1 MARGRGAKL
10 SVVAAALAGVC
21 YVKQNA
27 FVSGPARR
35 SALAVAPVAVAAV
48 ASAPAFADEIG
59 EASKKLTAASYP
71 FMKEV
76 DWNSYLF
83 NVKPGTASPAEW
95 AKALDKAIVMSASMD
110 PDVLKKAVVA
120 HHKAIGGLTA
130 TNPVLSEADLTEV
143 NAAIGRM
150 IASVPESQTMD
161 VYNAFSA
168 VVGNDVPAYLMS
180 TVKED
185 DAKRAYEGFLEFK
198 DVVKAHPITPSVAA
212 TPAGLSSKLEA
223 VGAAAAKLSA
233 ASYPFIKDVDWTSD
247 VYVKP
252 LPGASPF
259 EVTKAIDKMLVM
271 GASMDG
277 KLLQEA
283 AVAHHKALES
293 VDGKLVTSAADYE
306 AVNAAIG
313 KLVASVPSS
322 EVMGVFNSVGGLLNS
337 ANPTMPGVV
346 ANNVFNGVV
355 ANDAIGAYN
364 AFLNFKDVVKAAQR

>member
-10 SVVAAALAGVC
+10 SVAAAALAGVC

-35 SALAVAPVAVAAV
+35 SALAVAPAAVAAI

-59 EASKKLTAASYP
+59 DASKKLTAASYP

-83 NVKPGTASPAEW
+83 NVKAGTASPAEW
-95 AKALDKAIVMSASMD
+95 AKAVDKAIVMGASMD

-168 VVGNDVPAYLMS
+168 VVGKDVPAYLMS
-180 TVKED
+180 TVKEE
-185 DAKRAYEGFLEFK
+185 DAKKAYEGFLEFK

-212 TPAGLSSKLEA
+212 TPAALSSKLEA

-233 ASYPFIKDVDWTSD
+233 ASYPFMKDVGR
-247 VYVKP
+247 VFPALFV
-252 LPGASPF
+252 PF
-259 EVTKAIDKMLVM
+259 LFSCVFFFAFFLF
-271 GASMDG
+271 
-277 KLLQEA
+277 
-283 AVAHHKALES
+283 
-293 VDGKLVTSAADYE
+293 
-306 AVNAAIG
+306 
-313 KLVASVPSS
+313 
-322 EVMGVFNSVGGLLNS
+322 GVFSAFFRSRTFIRGIFVFAGVSFAIFVREGLHLS
-337 ANPTMPGVV
+337 DWRALKRSFR
-346 ANNVFNGVV
+346 ANN
-355 ANDAIGAYN
+355 
-364 AFLNFKDVVKAAQR
+364 